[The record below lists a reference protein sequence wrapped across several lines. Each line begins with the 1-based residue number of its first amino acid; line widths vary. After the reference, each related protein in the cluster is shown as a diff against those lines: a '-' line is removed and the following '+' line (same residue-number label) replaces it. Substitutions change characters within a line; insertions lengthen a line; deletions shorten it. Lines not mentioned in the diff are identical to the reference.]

1 MKNLTLLATA
11 LMLCTIAFAQTKDT
25 TVTKKISPPEKPK
38 VEYKLDN
45 DKIITVQ
52 VLMKIRVGSL
62 NSYLA
67 VEQAGGPEALD
78 NSDKLTG
85 AQIQTFKKVYQSIK
99 DSVNMNL
106 YRQYVNFVKQDQAKF
121 TADTTTKKH

>member
-1 MKNLTLLATA
+1 MKNLTLLVTA
-11 LMLCTIAFAQTKDT
+11 LMLCTITFAQTKDT
-25 TVTKKISPPEKPK
+25 TKKISPPEKPK

-45 DKIITVQ
+45 SKIITIQ
-52 VLMKIRVGSL
+52 VLMKIPVGNL

-106 YRQYVNFVKQDQAKF
+106 YRQYINFVKQDQAKF
-121 TADTTTKKH
+121 IADTTTKKH